1 MIVLDTQPVSR
12 LQRTGSPDAAR
23 IEQRLEISSADEVW
37 ITIITPFEQ
46 FKGCIAAINAVK
58 ELDKQLAP
66 FLVLERFV
74 DHYCRR
80 WHGRILSFDAAAA
93 RELQKFPPQLIRKI
107 GGRDARIAAIALAHG
122 ATVLTANVRDF
133 RLLPGAES
141 RRIRLEALT

>member
-1 MIVLDTQPVSR
+1 MIVLDTQPVSQ

-23 IEQRLEISSADEVW
+23 IEQRLGRLPPDEVW

-46 FKGCIAAINAVK
+46 FKGCIAAINAAK
-58 ELDKQLAP
+58 GPDKQLPP
-66 FLVLERFV
+66 FTVLERLV

-80 WHGRILSFDAAAA
+80 WRRRILSFNAAAA
-93 RELQKFPPQLIRKI
+93 REFLKFTPELIRKI

-133 RLLPGAES
+133 RLVP
-141 RRIRLEALT
+141 RLKVEEFA